1 MVIVTAS
8 NDKTIGLHR
17 MSEDRL
23 IEKTI
28 LKIAIEEKVYDM
40 VVGGGYESIYL
51 ADLTNVISRFN
62 IKY

>member
-8 NDKTIGLHR
+8 NDKTIGFHR

-28 LKIAIEEKVYDM
+28 LKIAIEEKVNDM
-40 VVGGGYESIYL
+40 VVGAGYESIYL